1 MRGLSL
7 PAPFQR
13 YRQELDEALRSFLAP
28 REPLLLYR
36 MVRYHLGWEDAEGRP
51 QSGGGGK
58 GLRPVLC
65 LLACEAV
72 GGHWPSAIPAAV
84 AVELVHNFS
93 LVHDDIQDQDRE
105 RRHRPTVWAIWGQAQ
120 AINAGDALLAAA
132 QLALAHLPEAGVPHE
147 RAVAAAQALAAA
159 TLEMVEGQVMDLQFE
174 GREAVSL
181 DEYLEMVGRKTG
193 ALFDASL
200 RLGALVGC
208 DRPAVWE
215 AMGRCGRLLGLAFQ
229 ARDDMLG
236 VWGQE
241 ERTGKPAADIRRRKK
256 GLPVA
261 YALARGGRAAETV
274 ARAYASPAIGDA
286 EVARVLQALE
296 EEGARDYCLALARA
310 KKAEALSLLAG
321 LDLAPGPRR
330 ELEELADFLLE
341 REF

>member
-1 MRGLSL
+1 VRGLSL

-72 GGHWPSAIPAAV
+72 GGHWPSAVPAAV

-208 DRPAVWE
+208 DRPTVWE

-296 EEGARDYCLALARA
+296 EAGARDYCLALARE